1 MSWSPE
7 VLSLRNGL
15 NIAKFA
21 LKIVGL
27 HMNLVS
33 HKPPKEM
40 SRINQEISKMWLPF
54 IGYTFMAIKNGY
66 IGADNEEGVR
76 VPFGGVNY
84 YVAVPICNKSRYF
97 SRNEHVAMYFPE
109 NPFADITLFLNSIPT
124 FIT

>member
-1 MSWSPE
+1 
-7 VLSLRNGL
+7 
-15 NIAKFA
+15 
-21 LKIVGL
+21 
-27 HMNLVS
+27 MNLVS

-76 VPFGGVNY
+76 VPFRGVNY

-97 SRNEHVAMYFPE
+97 FKERTRSHVFP
-109 NPFADITLFLNSIPT
+109 
-124 FIT
+124 